1 MSDERLDLPSASSRD
16 RDSRCP
22 GSRNLIRALR
32 LTGHIVERTH
42 SWTESGTRIHDAVAG
57 EGGDLEHAEE
67 VARETVVARIAKL
80 REDLGVPA
88 DAVEHVERRLWLR
101 DGIRRVASG
110 KPDIILMYGDTALI
124 PDIKTGWGDV
134 EHEASNLQLRGYAVL
149 AWLEHGVKRVIVA
162 IAKAQGAR
170 PVPVE
175 YGPEELAQAR
185 QEWLAEIAETNKPGA
200 KRVAGDI
207 QCNYCPAKLHCPE
220 AQAVIPQTAM
230 VTIHEPGLVVSNQD
244 LTTLLDRCGHAK
256 KMIGEIE
263 AEAKR
268 RLADDP
274 DALPGFKLVPGAA
287 RGTIKDLATVFS
299 RCHAHGITAEDFT
312 AACSITKTNLT
323 AALKDALQL
332 KGKALNAVIGE
343 VLAGC
348 TEEKQSAPQIK
359 RA

>member
-22 GSRNLIRALR
+22 GARNLIRALR
-32 LTGHIVERTH
+32 LTGHLVERTH

-57 EGGDLEHAEE
+57 EDIDLDHSEE
-67 VARETVVARIAKL
+67 AARETVVARIAKL
-80 REDLGVPA
+80 REDLGVPP

-101 DGIRRVASG
+101 DGLLRVSSG
-110 KPDIILMYGDTALI
+110 KPDIVLVYGNTALI

-134 EHEASNLQLRGYAVL
+134 EHEASNLQLRAYAVL
-149 AWLEHGVKRVIVA
+149 AWLEHGVDRVIVA

-175 YGPEELAQAR
+175 YGPAELEVAR

-200 KRVAGDI
+200 KRVAGNV

-220 AQAVIPQTAM
+220 AQKAVPELAM

-244 LTTLLDRCGHAK
+244 LAALLDRCGHAK

-274 DALPGFKLVPGAA
+274 EALPGFKLVPGSK
-287 RGTIKDLATVFS
+287 RSTITDLATVFA
-299 RCHAHGITAEDFT
+299 RCNAHGIAAEDFT
-312 AACSITKTNLT
+312 AACTITKTNLT

-332 KGKALNAVIGE
+332 KGKALNTVIDE
-343 VLAGC
+343 VLDGC

-359 RA
+359 QA